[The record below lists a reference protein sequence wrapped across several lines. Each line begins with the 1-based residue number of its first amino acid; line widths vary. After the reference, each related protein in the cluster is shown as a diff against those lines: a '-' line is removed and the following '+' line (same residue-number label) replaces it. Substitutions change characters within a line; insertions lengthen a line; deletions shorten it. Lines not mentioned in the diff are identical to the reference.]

1 MTLDGQSEKSR
12 HTTARVILDLIF
24 PWAGTVIFGCQPVGR
39 LGMIVWTV
47 LSMAMAMLTLTGH
60 LNLPQAL
67 VVQVIAWIV
76 VQIWILSAT
85 LEASRTPCPDTRK
98 EGTGVIRSFSIALVV
113 LVYVVTPAVIIGR
126 TSPSFDIVKVSDASM
141 FPTVLSD
148 ETILVLRTN
157 SMPDPG
163 HTVVWRYRDQLRIG
177 RLVATAGDKV
187 SISESRLSVNGI
199 PAVVA
204 APEAISFDGL
214 SLTQDES
221 RDAASLERIFE
232 ALGSGGFLSPAFVRQ
247 GVYTAGVELEVP
259 ADAVYILADNRSS
272 GDAVDSRLA
281 GAIPAADVIGMPMFV
296 LWSDGTGA
304 LNRLDRVGAWIR

>member
-1 MTLDGQSEKSR
+1 MTRDGQPEKSS
-12 HTTARVILDLIF
+12 HTTARVILDLFF
-24 PWAGTVIFGCQPVGR
+24 PWAGTVIFGRQPAGR
-39 LGMIVWTV
+39 LGMIVWMMF
-47 LSMAMAMLTLTGH
+47 SMAMAMLTLTGH
-60 LNLPQAL
+60 LNLPKAL
-67 VVQVIAWIV
+67 VIQVIAWIV
-76 VQIWILSAT
+76 VQIWNLSAT
-85 LEASRTPCPDTRK
+85 LESSRTPRPDTRI
-98 EGTGVIRSFSIALVV
+98 EGAGVIRAFSIALVV

-126 TSPSFDIVKVSDASM
+126 TSPSFEIVTVSDASM

-148 ETILVLRTN
+148 ESVLVLRTS

-177 RLVATAGDKV
+177 RLVASAGDKV
-187 SISESRLSVNGI
+187 SISESRLSVNGM
-199 PAVVA
+199 PTVVA

-221 RDAASLERIFE
+221 RDADSLERIFE

-259 ADAVYILADNRSS
+259 ADSVYILADNRSS

-281 GAIPAADVIGMPMFV
+281 GAIPTTDVVGMPMFV
-296 LWSDGTGA
+296 LWSGGTGA
-304 LNRLDRVGAWIR
+304 LERFGRVGAWIR